1 MARLANLPDSITR
14 RHLGVLA
21 AAGTVVLLVV
31 VAAPTPEAHKMI
43 TSKYNYNEHVFPI
56 LRDRCARCH
65 YQGGPTPMSLTTYM
79 DALPWAESMREQLV
93 GEKMPPWY
101 VDTTGPSVKG
111 GHMLSTRE
119 LDVIVTWAAGG
130 TPLGDLNAKLP
141 VVPPPAPWKA
151 GPPDLQVKMPE
162 AHNVPIGTQEE
173 DVNLTISTGVSE
185 EKWIKAVDLLPGD
198 TSMVRDAV
206 IGIENGPMLAAWVP
220 GHDAIAAPNGTAFK
234 LPANAKLTLK
244 IHYKKSWQDEQNAKS
259 DQSTVGLYFT
269 DAPLSGKSIESIEVK
284 GPDTPSTTE
293 AVSFTGALKAGAR
306 VLAVRP
312 SFDQAYR
319 DATIEAVLPNGRR
332 ATLMKL
338 RAPQPLWYRRYWL
351 NEPIELPA
359 GTKLEVKA
367 MPAPLDE
374 FGPPPTQKRY
384 PLQVALDYVT
394 P

>member
-1 MARLANLPDSITR
+1 M
-14 RHLGVLA
+14 
-21 AAGTVVLLVV
+21 VLLVV
-31 VAAPTPEAHKMI
+31 LAAPTPEAHKMI

-65 YQGGPTPMSLTTYM
+65 YQGGPTPMSLTTYQ

-101 VDTTGPSVKG
+101 ADATGPSVKG

-130 TPLGDLNAKLP
+130 TPVGDLNAKLP
-141 VVPPPAPWKA
+141 AVPPPAPWKS

-162 AHNVPIGTQEE
+162 VHNVPVGTQEE
-173 DVNLTISTGVSE
+173 DVNVTIPTGVSE
-185 EKWIKAVDLLPGD
+185 EKWIKAVDLQPGD

-206 IGIENGPMLAAWVP
+206 IGVENGPVLAAWVP

-259 DQSTVGLYFT
+259 DQTVIGLYFT
-269 DAPLSGKSIESIEVK
+269 DPPLSGKSIESLEVK
-284 GPDTPSTTE
+284 GPDTASATE
-293 AVSFTGALKAGAR
+293 AVTFSGALKTGRACWHCVPASTRRIRRHRRSGAAERPPRNAHEVPGAAAAVVSPLLAGRAGR
-306 VLAVRP
+306 V
-312 SFDQAYR
+312 
-319 DATIEAVLPNGRR
+319 
-332 ATLMKL
+332 
-338 RAPQPLWYRRYWL
+338 
-351 NEPIELPA
+351 A
-359 GTKLEVKA
+359 GSTKLEVKDIA
-367 MPAPLDE
+367 GSGRRVLVDRRL
-374 FGPPPTQKRY
+374 QKRY
-384 PLQVALDYVT
+384 PLQVTLDFVA